1 MFSSEELAHL
11 AIITTTSLAIIP
23 LCVSYILYRKSKSE
37 E

>member
-11 AIITTTSLAIIP
+11 AIITTTSLSVIT
-23 LCVSYILYRKSKSE
+23 LCISYILYRKSKSE

>member
-11 AIITTTSLAIIP
+11 AIITITSLAVIT
-23 LCVSYILYRKSKSE
+23 LCVSYIVYRKSKSE

>member
-11 AIITTTSLAIIP
+11 AITATTSLAVIT

>member
-11 AIITTTSLAIIP
+11 TIITTASLAVIT
-23 LCVSYILYRKSKSE
+23 LCVSYILYRKSRSE

>member
-11 AIITTTSLAIIP
+11 AIITTAASVIIT